1 MLLLQDEVIQR
12 FEDRCTEANAEIQQ
26 LQAAMQESTKRLE
39 TADSRLASTMES
51 RNKLRKQLEV
61 KSSENTSSQA
71 SLQAENEVLKVQML
85 GLLFC
90 SVLMSHRAFLQAGRK
105 QCAHSECAALNTHE
119 YQYKSNVQARRCR

>member
-1 MLLLQDEVIQR
+1 MQDEVIQR

-51 RNKLRKQLEV
+51 RNKLRKQLEA
-61 KSSENTSSQA
+61 KSSETTSAQA

-85 GLLFC
+85 GVMFC
-90 SVLMSHRAFLQAGRK
+90 SVRMSHKAFCQVGRQ
-105 QCAHSECAALNTHE
+105 QCAHFECARR
-119 YQYKSNVQARRCR
+119 SNYCGAS